1 MKKSTR
7 KLVLRVET
15 IRTLDATELKRV
27 AGADD
32 FAGDPHTGINC
43 PAQAVMVGK

>member
-7 KLVLRVET
+7 KLVIRVEA
-15 IRTLDATELKRV
+15 IRALDGTELKRV

-32 FAGDPHTGINC
+32 LGGDPHTGINC
-43 PAQAVMVGK
+43 PAQAVGVAK